1 MAQLS
6 QRIAP
11 LRRAKPLY
19 WALAALAVAAL
30 LPLPLNDYL
39 RSVLWLIGIYVLLGL
54 GLNIIV
60 GYAGLFQLGHAAFYA
75 IGAYTAALLNLKLG
89 VPVLWTIPIAIIV
102 AGLAGFIVSRPILH
116 LRGDYLA
123 IVTIAFGEILRMLLV
138 NNVGGV
144 TGGANGLFGIDSFQ
158 IFGYSFDSVLSNYY
172 LVLFFVVITIF
183 AVNRL
188 ENSRLGRAWMYVRE
202 DEVAA
207 EAMGIDTVHV
217 KAVAFVL
224 GSAWAGLAGVLY
236 ASRIGSISPD
246 LGSFL
251 ESVIMFSIVVLG
263 GVGSI
268 PGVIV
273 GAVGMIGLP
282 ELFRFVKDW
291 RDGFVG
297 LAMVLM
303 MIFRPAGLLPS
314 RRVVEELET
323 HEAAAQQ
330 TGAA

>member
-6 QRIAP
+6 QRTTP
-11 LRRAKPLY
+11 LRRVKPLY
-19 WALAALAVAAL
+19 WALAGLAVATV
-30 LPLPLNDYL
+30 LPLPLDDYI

-75 IGAYTAALLNLKLG
+75 IGAYTATLLNLRLG

-102 AGLAGFIVSRPILH
+102 AGFAGFIISRPILH

-144 TGGANGLFGIDSFQ
+144 TGGANGLFGIEPIR
-158 IFGYSFDSVLSNYY
+158 IFGYSFNSILSNYY

-188 ENSRLGRAWMYVRE
+188 EYSRLGRAWMYVRE
-202 DEVAA
+202 DQVAA
-207 EAMGIDTVHV
+207 EAMGINTVHV
-217 KAVAFVL
+217 KTVAFVL

-268 PGVIV
+268 PGVII
-273 GAVGMIGLP
+273 GAIGMIGLP
-282 ELFRFVKDW
+282 EVFRFVKDW

-297 LAMVLM
+297 LTMVLM

-323 HEAAAQQ
+323 SEAAANLA
-330 TGAA
+330 G

>member
-1 MAQLS
+1 MGQLS
-6 QRIAP
+6 QRNNP
-11 LRRAKPLY
+11 LRRVKPVYLGVASL
-19 WALAALAVAAL
+19 ALAIV
-30 LPLPLNDYL
+30 LPIPIGDYL

-75 IGAYTAALLNLKLG
+75 IGAYTAGLLNLRLG
-89 VPVLWTIPIAIIV
+89 VPLIWTIPVAIV
-102 AGLAGFIVSRPILH
+102 VSGLAGFVVSRPILH

-138 NNVGGV
+138 NNVSGV
-144 TGGANGLFGIDSFQ
+144 TGGANGLFGIAPLE
-158 IFGYSFDSVLSNYY
+158 ILGYQFTSVISNYY

-202 DEVAA
+202 DQVAA
-207 EAMGIDTVHV
+207 EAMGINTVQV

-236 ASRIGSISPD
+236 AARIGSISPD

-273 GAVGMIGLP
+273 GAIGMIGLP

-297 LAMVLM
+297 LAMVIM
-303 MIFRPAGLLPS
+303 MIFRPGGLLPS

-323 HEAAAQQ
+323 SEAAAKM
-330 TGAA
+330 AS

>member
-1 MAQLS
+1 M
-6 QRIAP
+6 
-11 LRRAKPLY
+11 
-19 WALAALAVAAL
+19 
-30 LPLPLNDYL
+30 
-39 RSVLWLIGIYVLLGL
+39 
-54 GLNIIV
+54 
-60 GYAGLFQLGHAAFYA
+60 
-75 IGAYTAALLNLKLG
+75 
-89 VPVLWTIPIAIIV
+89 PVAIIV
-102 AGLAGFIVSRPILH
+102 AGAAGFIVSRPILH

-144 TGGANGLFGIDSFQ
+144 TGGANGLFGIDS
-158 IFGYSFDSVLSNYY
+158 IEVFGYSFDSVLSNYY
-172 LVLFFVVITIF
+172 LVLFFIIITIF

-202 DEVAA
+202 DETAA
-207 EAMGIDTVHV
+207 AAMGINTVQI
-217 KAVAFVL
+217 KAIAFVL

-273 GAVGMIGLP
+273 GAIGMIGLP

-323 HEAAAQQ
+323 HEVAAQQ
-330 TGAA
+330 SGVV

>member
-1 MAQLS
+1 MAQPTSLMT
-6 QRIAP
+6 R
-11 LRRAKPLY
+11 LRQVKPLY
-19 WALAALAVAAL
+19 WALASLAIAVL
-30 LPLPLNDYL
+30 LPLPIGDYF

-75 IGAYTAALLNLKLG
+75 IGAYTAGLLNLKLG
-89 VPVLWTIPIAIIV
+89 VPLLATMPIAIIV
-102 AGLAGFIVSRPILH
+102 AGLAGFVITRPILH

-138 NNVGGV
+138 NNVGGI
-144 TGGANGLFGIDSFQ
+144 TGGANGIFGIEPIE
-158 IFGYSFDSVLSNYY
+158 IFGFKFTSVLSNYY
-172 LVLFFVVITIF
+172 LVLFFVALTIF

-202 DEVAA
+202 DQTAA
-207 EAMGIDTVHV
+207 EAMGINTVQV
-217 KAVAFVL
+217 KAAAFVL

-236 ASRIGSISPD
+236 ASRIGSLSPQ

-268 PGVIV
+268 PGVII
-273 GAVGMIGLP
+273 GAFGMIGLP
-282 ELFRFVKDW
+282 EVFRFVKDW

-297 LAMVLM
+297 LVMVLM
-303 MIFRPAGLLPS
+303 MIFRPGGLLPS
-314 RRVVEELET
+314 RRVAEELET
-323 HEAAAQQ
+323 EEAPAI
-330 TGAA
+330 